1 VEPAIVLDRVSKVF
15 PGATRPAVSECSLT
29 VETGELVVLLGS
41 SGSGKTTLL
50 KMINRLVE
58 PTAGTIYI
66 NGQDSRSVSAIE
78 LRRHIG
84 YVIQQVGLF
93 PHQTVAEN
101 IATVPRIL
109 GWDRRRIEERVDS
122 LLALM
127 QLPPE
132 QFRHRRPR
140 QLSGGQQQRVGIAR
154 ALAADP
160 PILLMDEPFGA
171 LDTITRKVLQDELLR
186 IQSQVKKTIIFVTH
200 DVEEALKLADRIVV
214 MKDGR
219 IEQSGTPIELLH
231 RPATPFVRRLLG
243 ADDLLQRL
251 SVLPVS
257 RVMRPWPGATAPGP
271 VEVAATGAEAA
282 TAGAAEEAA
291 AGAAEALA
299 PAAAAGRARGAA
311 AGAADRSAVVGGNAA
326 AGKLAGAPPALPQT
340 ASVRDALAALL
351 SGDLRPVAVVNGSG
365 EPVGLVRWEDVRAV
379 AGGGPVTDEGRTR
392 DAP

>member
-1 VEPAIVLDRVSKVF
+1 L
-15 PGATRPAVSECSLT
+15 
-29 VETGELVVLLGS
+29 
-41 SGSGKTTLL
+41 TLL

-257 RVMRPWPGATAPGP
+257 RVMRPWPGAT
-271 VEVAATGAEAA
+271 GAEAA
-282 TAGAAEEAA
+282 TAGAAEEAV

-365 EPVGLVRWEDVRAV
+365 EPVGLVRWE
-379 AGGGPVTDEGRTR
+379 
-392 DAP
+392 